1 MALCSHS
8 VLKLPTDSSSFFL
21 FLISPWRAVSCRVCS
36 TWQNGG
42 RVGERGGERGREG
55 ERGAY
60 ICSCTSTFMW
70 FESERERER
79 ERVCVC
85 VCVSVQVTM
94 HPENGKHISEITSCR
109 VQTSTFSPLPF
120 QTLCGGNDAQ

>member
-1 MALCSHS
+1 MC
-8 VLKLPTDSSSFFL
+8 V
-21 FLISPWRAVSCRVCS
+21 V
-36 TWQNGG
+36 
-42 RVGERGGERGREG
+42 RGKMEEEWEREG
-55 ERGAY
+55 EREGEREREGPTYVAVHQL
-60 ICSCTSTFMW
+60 SCGLRV
-70 FESERERER
+70 RERER
-79 ERVCVC
+79 ESVCVC